1 MENNSQF
8 NFIAISKE
16 EWEKLKEQLDLI
28 ATKINSKDENTV
40 TDILDEY
47 VSEQRFREFLNVSQR
62 TMQRIVLEQQALN
75 YVSIG
80 KRKFFHQDD
89 IKKFL
94 SDHRIDVPDR
104 NDV

>member
-16 EWEKLKEQLDLI
+16 ELDKLKEQLDFI
-28 ATKINSKDENTV
+28 TTKVNGKDEV
-40 TDILDEY
+40 DSKDILDEY
-47 VSEQRFREFLNVSQR
+47 ISEQRFREFLNVSQR
-62 TMQRIVLEQQALN
+62 TMQRVVHEQQALN

-94 SDHRIDVPDR
+94 SDHRIDVPDM